1 MGWASV
7 VTGMLYNIIA
17 LSTILYFNMAALG
30 MAPQIQRSPNQIPC
44 QPACM
49 YNSYSCRV
57 PPPSVFISKSTGG
70 RIQFIIPSITVTGRE
85 SSS

>member
-1 MGWASV
+1 MRWASV

-30 MAPQIQRSPNQIPC
+30 MAPRIQRSPNQIPG

-49 YNSYSCRV
+49 YNPLQLQGSPPRPFLSAKVPVVAYS
-57 PPPSVFISKSTGG
+57 S
-70 RIQFIIPSITVTGRE
+70 
-85 SSS
+85 